1 MGSVQLF
8 DAIRSFF
15 DYLVSIEWWAVA
27 LAVLCHVAKIGAR
40 TRALRNTLAA
50 AYAGTAVR
58 WRSVFGA
65 YSAGVGVNT
74 LLPARG
80 GDVLQLF
87 LLKRGIEG
95 ATYPTLASGLLVL
108 AIFDA
113 VLASL
118 LLLWAILATDALPG
132 LDVIPRLPA
141 IDWLWLFQHPR
152 VAAVVSVVLT
162 VVAFVA
168 GVWAAKHIEA
178 FWRRVAQGFTV
189 VRSPQ
194 RYFRTVAAWQA
205 VDWALRLATIL
216 LLLHA
221 FGIPSTFVNATLAQV
236 SQSLSTILPLT
247 PAGIG
252 TEQALLAY
260 VLRGEAPTSALL
272 SFSVGMRLVIGT
284 VNVALGFAAIA
295 LILRTLRWREAVAQA
310 REPELAAGEGR
321 AR

>member
-1 MGSVQLF
+1 MGAMQLF
-8 DAIRSFF
+8 DAVRSFF

-40 TRALRNTLAA
+40 TRALRNTLAS
-50 AYAGTAVR
+50 AYAASAVR

-65 YSAGVGVNT
+65 YTAGVGVNT

-95 ATYPTLASGLLVL
+95 ATYPTLAAGLLVL

-113 VLASL
+113 VMASV
-118 LLLWAILATDALPG
+118 LLLWAIIATDRLPG
-132 LDVIPRLPA
+132 LDVIPRLPG
-141 IDWLWLFQHPR
+141 IDWFWLFQHPR
-152 VAAVVSVVLT
+152 VAAVVSAVLVVA
-162 VVAFVA
+162 AFVA
-168 GVWAAKHIEA
+168 GVWSAKHIEA
-178 FWRRVAQGFTV
+178 FQRRVAQGFTV
-189 VRSPQ
+189 VRSPA
-194 RYFRTVAAWQA
+194 RYLRTVAAWQA
-205 VDWALRLATIL
+205 VDWAFRLATIL

-221 FGIPSTFVNATLAQV
+221 FGIPANAFNATLAQV

-272 SFSVGMRLVIGT
+272 SFSVGMRIVIGT
-284 VNVALGFAAIA
+284 VNIALGFAAIA
-295 LILRTLRWREAVAQA
+295 LILRTLRWRDAVAEA
-310 REPELAAGEGR
+310 REPEVAAGGE